1 MSVEDQDKRVENH
14 FVLLFVLHA
23 CSLYTESLDKRYWLW
38 QLNGVQ
44 FFDINDQN
52 YHFYFFKLGSGH

>member
-1 MSVEDQDKRVENH
+1 MNAEDQDKRVENH

-52 YHFYFFKLGSGH
+52 